1 MFVVLSAIALFF
13 IAALSI
19 AVYRGWY
26 MSTEKWTTEQR
37 MALYRDVQLLME
49 HKWFDSKKWEDL
61 PTIRYHAPDS
71 PEYRQATE
79 LKTAAAYHPESDTI
93 HMFARR
99 GIATLAHELTHFSQ
113 AGVRELTRTASYVGS
128 TDAKERVKLH
138 AQDEL
143 EREAI
148 YVECIVGLL
157 YGLGFTV
164 EQLLRLTKPGRS
176 TIRVYDSWRTDKLVR
191 PEKGEWAPEF
201 AGLGAQIDAAI
212 AEAMKGIRAAA

>member
-1 MFVVLSAIALFF
+1 MFVVLSVVVLFVAILG
-13 IAALSI
+13 IAM
-19 AVYRGWY
+19 YRGWY

-49 HKWFDSKKWEDL
+49 HKWFDSKKWGDL
-61 PTIRYHAPDS
+61 PTFRYHSPDS
-71 PEYRQATE
+71 PEYKQAAE
-79 LKTAAAYHPESDTI
+79 LKVAAAYHPESDTI

-99 GIATLAHELTHFSQ
+99 GIGTLAHELTHFSQ

-128 TDAKERVKLH
+128 TDTKERVKLH
-138 AQDEL
+138 AQDDL

-148 YVECIVGLL
+148 YVESVIGLL

-164 EQLLRLTKPGRS
+164 EQMLRLTKPGRS

-191 PEKGEWAPEF
+191 PEKAEWAPEF
-201 AGLGAQIDAAI
+201 TGLGAQIDAAI
-212 AEAMKGIRAAA
+212 AEAVKGIRVTA

>member
-1 MFVVLSAIALFF
+1 MFVVMSVVVLFVAILGVAM
-13 IAALSI
+13 
-19 AVYRGWY
+19 YRGWY
-26 MSTEKWTTEQR
+26 MSTENWTPEQR

-49 HKWFDSKKWEDL
+49 HKWFDSKKWGDL
-61 PTIRYHAPDS
+61 PAIRYHSPDS
-71 PEYRQATE
+71 PEYKQAAE
-79 LKTAAAYHPESDTI
+79 LKVAAAYHPESDTI

-99 GIATLAHELTHFSQ
+99 GIGTLAHELTHFSQ
-113 AGVRELTRTASYVGS
+113 AGVRELTRTASYVSS
-128 TDAKERVKLH
+128 TDTKERVKLH

-148 YVECIVGLL
+148 YVESVIGLL

-176 TIRVYDSWRTDKLVR
+176 TIRVYDSWSTDKLVR

-212 AEAMKGIRAAA
+212 AEAVKGIRVAA